1 MAIVFDESRLE
12 SYVREAVS
20 VAPEHPVLIDRFL
33 EDAFEVDVDAMGD
46 GERVVIGGIMEHIEE
61 AGIHSGDS
69 SAVLPP
75 YKIDERHLATI
86 RDMTRRLGLRLGV
99 RGLMN
104 VQFAIQND
112 VVYVL
117 EVNPRASRTV
127 PFVSKATGV
136 PMAKVAARVM
146 AGRSLREQGITED
159 LTVSRI
165 FIKTPV
171 FPFMKFPGSDI
182 LLGPEMKS
190 TGEVMGISE
199 DFGIAFAKAQA
210 AAGNTIPTEGTVFIS
225 VNDHDK
231 VGVLAHAR
239 ALHET
244 GFHIIA
250 TRGTAEFLNAQGVPA
265 EPVFKVNEGR
275 PNIVDRIKSGTIHL
289 IINTPLGRE
298 SFYDDGPIRTN
309 ATQHGILCVTTLT
322 ATAATVQAI
331 RALRKHAVTV
341 APLQEIHGGV
351 VAAETPEPELTVP

>member
-1 MAIVFDESRLE
+1 
-12 SYVREAVS
+12 VREAVS
-20 VAPEHPVLIDRFL
+20 ASPEHPVLIDRFL

-75 YKIDERHLATI
+75 YQISDRHLDTI
-86 RDMTRRLGLRLGV
+86 REMTRRLGLALGV

-104 VQFAIQND
+104 VQFAIQGD
-112 VVYVL
+112 VIYVL

-136 PMAKVAARVM
+136 PMAKVAARIM
-146 AGRSLREQGITED
+146 AGRTLKEQGVVED
-159 LTVSRI
+159 LTVSRF

-182 LLGPEMKS
+182 ILGPEMKS

-225 VNDHDK
+225 VNDFDK

-250 TRGTAEFLNAQGVPA
+250 TGGTAEFLNAQGVPA
-265 EPVFKVNEGR
+265 ERVFKVNEGR
-275 PNIVDRIKSGTIHL
+275 PNIVDRIKSGGIHL

-309 ATQHGILCVTTLT
+309 AIQRGVLCVTTLT
-322 ATAATVQAI
+322 AAAATVSAI
-331 RALRKHAVTV
+331 RALRKHTVTV
-341 APLQEIHGGV
+341 ASLQEIHEGGV
-351 VAAETPEPELTVP
+351 KPTEAMTKMAAAPDPGIPLPTGAA